1 MANHSNIVSLVWNIA
16 DILRGSWKQYEYQD
30 VILPMVLLKR
40 LDTILEPT
48 KNKLLETYNEHLNE
62 KDTVLEPILKSVTG
76 VGFYNKSR
84 FDFKVL
90 LEEPSQIA
98 PNFSAYLNGY
108 SENIQDIF
116 EKFDFDKHLQRLQ
129 GGNLL
134 YFIIKELNKIDL
146 HPDSVDNHEMGQV
159 FEELLR
165 KFAEQ
170 SNETAGEHYTPRDVI
185 KVMVEILF
193 EPDKKEL
200 EMPHVARRIYDCAC
214 GTGGM
219 LTVSKD
225 FIHEHIN
232 PKSDLYL
239 YGQELNPQ
247 TYALCK
253 ADMLIKGDNP
263 DFIKGGEKDHSQAST
278 LSKDQFYGEQFD
290 YLLTNPPYGVDWKK
304 DKDVVE
310 REATRGF
317 GGRFGAGTPRIS
329 DGQLLFLQHLVSKMK
344 PIHDGGSRLA
354 IILNGSPLFTGS
366 AGSGESEIRR
376 WLLEKDLVE
385 TIIALPDQLFYNTGI
400 STYVWILSNR
410 KSSER
415 KGKVQLID
423 ARELYA
429 KMRKSL
435 GQKRKEI
442 GDENRAKIVEL
453 YKEFKESKKV
463 KIFNITDFGYRQIT
477 IERPLKI
484 NWAAN
489 AERIERLKLQANFAE
504 DLPNKK
510 TGEQAVKE
518 NAQWQEFK
526 SKVYISLELMP
537 KKTYDKLEDFRHD
550 LKEAAEKQ
558 GLIIPP
564 KYAKII
570 ESELSER
577 SEDAPVITNSQ
588 GEPEADSDLRDNE
601 NIPLGTDVEEYFK
614 KEVLPY
620 VPDAWINTSV
630 TDHKDGQIGK
640 IGYEIPFTRYF
651 YEYKPPR
658 DLSKIEKDIKQT
670 ESDLLNLLKEVL

>member
-1 MANHSNIVSLVWNIA
+1 MSNHSNIVSLVWNIA

-30 VILPMVLLKR
+30 VILPLVLLKR
-40 LDTILEPT
+40 IDAILEPT
-48 KNKLLETYNEHLNE
+48 KKQLLETYNEHEGE
-62 KDTVLEPILKSVTG
+62 KDTVLDPILKSITEVD
-76 VGFYNKSR
+76 FYNRSR
-84 FDFKVL
+84 FDFKTL
-90 LEEPSQIA
+90 LDEPSQIG
-98 PNFSAYLNGY
+98 PNFRAYLNGF
-108 SENIQDIF
+108 SENIQEIF

-129 GGNLL
+129 GGDLL
-134 YFIIKELNKIDL
+134 YYIIKELNKIDL
-146 HPDSVDNHEMGQV
+146 HPSKVDNHEMGQV

-185 KVMVEILF
+185 KVMVELLF
-193 EPDKKEL
+193 EPDKNEL
-200 EMPHVARRIYDCAC
+200 KQPHAARRIYDCAC

-232 PKSDLYL
+232 PQIDLYL

-247 TYALCK
+247 SYALCK
-253 ADMLIKGDNP
+253 ADMLIKGEDP
-263 DFIKGGEKDHSQAST
+263 DFIKGGDKDHSKAST
-278 LSKDQFYGEQFD
+278 LSSDAFYAEQFD

-304 DKDVVE
+304 DKDAVE
-310 REATRGF
+310 REARRGF

-329 DGQLLFLQHLVSKMK
+329 DGQLLFLQHMVSKMK
-344 PIHDGGSRLA
+344 TVHDGGSRLA

-376 WLLEKDLVE
+376 WLFEKDLVE

-410 KSSER
+410 KSAER

-423 ARELYA
+423 ARDFFA

-442 GDENRAKIVEL
+442 SDANRVKIVEH
-453 YKEFKESKKV
+453 YQEFKESKKV
-463 KIFNITDFGYRQIT
+463 KIFKTTDFGYRQIT
-477 IERPLKI
+477 VERPLKLT
-484 NWAAN
+484 WAAIP
-489 AERIERLKLQANFAE
+489 ERVERLKAQKDFAE
-504 DLPNKK
+504 DLPSKK
-510 TGEQAVKE
+510 KGAEAEKE
-518 NAQWQEFK
+518 NAQWQ
-526 SKVYISLELMP
+526 SLRTSIYHALETMP
-537 KKTYDKLEDFRHD
+537 QKTYLHLEEFRKD
-550 LKEAAEKQ
+550 INTVISKFQIE
-558 GLIIPP
+558 IPP
-564 KYAKII
+564 KYIKII

-577 SEDAPVITNSQ
+577 DEEAPFITDSHGKPESDSE
-588 GEPEADSDLRDNE
+588 LRDSE
-601 NIPLGTDVEEYFK
+601 NVPLGTDIQEYFS

-620 VPDAWINTSV
+620 VPDAWINATV
-630 TDHKDGQIGK
+630 RDQKDNEIGK

-658 DLSKIEKDIKQT
+658 DLEEIEKDIK
-670 ESDLLNLLKEVL
+670 ESEKELLSLLKEII

>member
-1 MANHSNIVSLVWNIA
+1 MVNNSNIVSLVWNIA
-16 DILRGSWKQYEYQD
+16 DILRGSWRQYEYQD

-48 KNKLLETYNEHLNE
+48 KQKLLDTYNEHEGE
-62 KDTVLEPILKSVTG
+62 KDTVLEPILKSIAG

-84 FDFKVL
+84 FDFQKL
-90 LEEPSQIA
+90 LEEPSQVA
-98 PNFSAYLNGY
+98 PNFRAYLNGF

-116 EKFDFDKHLQRLQ
+116 EKFDFDKHLQRLS

-146 HPDSVDNHEMGQV
+146 HPNNIDNHKMGQI

-193 EPDKKEL
+193 DPDIKEL
-200 EMPHVARRIYDCAC
+200 DGPHVARRIYDCAC

-225 FIHEHIN
+225 FVHQNIN
-232 PKSDLYL
+232 AKADLYL

-247 TYALCK
+247 AYALCK

-263 DFIKGGEKDHSQAST
+263 DFIKGGDKDHSLAST
-278 LSKDQFYGEQFD
+278 LSNDQFYGEQFD

-304 DKDVVE
+304 DKEVVE
-310 REATRGF
+310 REASRGF

-329 DGQLLFLQHLVSKMK
+329 DGQLLFLQHLVGKMK
-344 PIHDGGSRLA
+344 PVHDGGSRLA

-385 TIIALPDQLFYNTGI
+385 VIVAMPDQLFYNTGI
-400 STYVWILSNR
+400 STYIWILSNR
-410 KSSER
+410 KSQER

-423 ARELYA
+423 ARELYS

-442 GDENRAKIVEL
+442 GDEARAKIVEL
-453 YKEFKESKKV
+453 YREFKESKKV
-463 KIFNITDFGYRQIT
+463 KIFSTTAFGYRQIT
-477 IERPLKI
+477 VERPLKL
-484 NWAAN
+484 NWAAT
-489 AERIERLKLQANFAE
+489 AERIERLKAQAAFTG
-504 DLPNKK
+504 DLPNKS
-510 TGEQAVKE
+510 TGEKAAKE
-518 NAQWQEFK
+518 NLEWQEFK
-526 SKVYISLELMP
+526 GKVYKALEGMSQ
-537 KKTYDKLEDFRHD
+537 KVYQKLEDFR
-550 LKEAAEKQ
+550 AAFKDVLEKQ
-558 GLIIPP
+558 GLTIPQ
-564 KYAKII
+564 KYVKII
-570 ESELSER
+570 ENELSER

-588 GEPEADSDLRDNE
+588 GEPQPDPEFRDSE

-614 KEVLPY
+614 TEVLPY

-630 TDHKDGQIGK
+630 RDHKDNDVGK
-640 IGYEIPFTRYF
+640 IGYEIPFTRFF

-658 DLSKIEKDIKQT
+658 DLGEIEKDIKQT
-670 ESDLLNLLKEVL
+670 ESELLNLLKEII